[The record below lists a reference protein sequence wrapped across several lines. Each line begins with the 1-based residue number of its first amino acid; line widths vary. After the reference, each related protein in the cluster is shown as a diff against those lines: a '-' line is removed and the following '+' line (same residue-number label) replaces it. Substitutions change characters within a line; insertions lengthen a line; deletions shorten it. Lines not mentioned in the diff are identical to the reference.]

1 MVAALS
7 DNFLAQEYHT
17 QEETELQKIYSISF
31 FCLHK
36 SKKMVSGKRIAK
48 LSRFNWRTV
57 RSTGICIS
65 MKPVGG

>member
-17 QEETELQKIYSISF
+17 QEETELQKIYSITF

-36 SKKMVSGKRIAK
+36 SKKWFQERGLENLVG
-48 LSRFNWRTV
+48 
-57 RSTGICIS
+57 STEEL
-65 MKPVGG
+65 